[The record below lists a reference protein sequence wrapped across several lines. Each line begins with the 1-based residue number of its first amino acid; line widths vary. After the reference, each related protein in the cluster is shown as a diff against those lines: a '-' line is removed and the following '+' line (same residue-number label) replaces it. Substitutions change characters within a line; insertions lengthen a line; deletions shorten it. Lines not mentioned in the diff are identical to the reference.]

1 MAAPPHSP
9 LVDQLFDPGYFISP
23 ELRQMGF
30 ARVGENSAVSR
41 NCTII
46 GLPNITIGDNV
57 RIDGFTSI
65 IAPGGAVRIGSH
77 VQIGI
82 GCVLGAKGGIELEDY
97 SSLSHGVRILTAV
110 DDFGGRHMTNS
121 TLPREV
127 LGVQAAPVRIGRY
140 VPVGAGS
147 LILPGVEIG
156 EGAAIGAMSLV
167 RASLPGWR
175 IFAGNPLQDMGER
188 SRDLL
193 SLAER
198 LTRQEEAS

>member
-1 MAAPPHSP
+1 VAPVTNP
-9 LVDQLFDPGYFISP
+9 FDPGYFISA

-30 ARVGENSAVSR
+30 ARVGENCAISR

-65 IAPGGAVRIGSH
+65 IAPGGRVTIGSH
-77 VQIGI
+77 VHVGI
-82 GCVLGAKGGIELEDY
+82 GCVLGAKGGIELSDY
-97 SSLSHGVRILTAV
+97 SSLSAGVRILSAV

-127 LGVQAAPVRIGRY
+127 LGVQAAPVCIGRY

-167 RASLPGWR
+167 RQSVEGWK
-175 IFAGNPLQDMGER
+175 IYSGNPLREIGER
-188 SRDLL
+188 SRDLEI
-193 SLAER
+193 LAR
-198 LTRQEEAS
+198 HLEAREAPPETG